1 MHKHRLRDMSWLEAS
16 EAFRRCDTV
25 IVPVGTLHSHGPTP
39 IGIDARSVEILAD
52 RIGARTGL
60 VVLPVQ
66 SYGENDKMKAYP
78 GSITIR
84 AGVIEEL
91 YVDICRSLYANGVRR
106 VIFLNGHGGNHEPL
120 LRAGR
125 TARSL
130 GMLVAIVSWGGNER
144 RLFPDQYKE
153 GNFTSFAA
161 IAELAVAVAADGA
174 EIADLRPGV
183 YQGEWGAPPITTRP
197 LGDQIVPLGF
207 STFGF
212 EGAEVTIPTDAW
224 EVDAQSPPQIAPGE
238 LEEMRRRG
246 EEILER
252 QTRFIATFAEAF
264 QRVDLAQALRAR
276 SPQDLPP
283 HSPS

>member
-1 MHKHRLRDMSWLEAS
+1 MHKYRLRDMSWLEAL
-16 EAFRRCDTV
+16 ETFRRCDTV

-39 IGIDARSVEILAD
+39 IGIDARSVEILTD

-60 VVLPVQ
+60 MVLPVQ

-78 GSITIR
+78 GSITIH

-91 YVDICRSLYANGVRR
+91 YADICRSLHANGVRR

-130 GMLVAIVSWGGNER
+130 GMLVAIVSWGDNER

-153 GNFTSFAA
+153 GNFTSFAG
-161 IAELAVAVAADGA
+161 IAELAIAVAVDGS
-174 EIADLRPGV
+174 EIADLRPNV
-183 YQGEWGAPPITTRP
+183 YQGEWGTLPNTTRP

-207 STFGF
+207 STFAF

-224 EVDAQSPPQIAPGE
+224 DVDAQSPPQIAPGE
-238 LEEMRRRG
+238 LEGLRRRG

-252 QTRFIATFAEAF
+252 QTRFIATFAAAF
-264 QRVDLAQALRAR
+264 QRIDLARALRTR
-276 SPQDLPP
+276 SPR
-283 HSPS
+283 